1 MNSNLSQYTKVSKEF
16 HWEMAHRL
24 PFHEGLCK
32 NIHGH
37 SYKLLISLYGELD
50 ENGMLVDFY
59 DIDKVMKPI
68 VTDFDH
74 AFVAGENDTKVIA
87 FLKEMDF
94 KHLVVPYTTTSE
106 NLIRYIADR
115 AVPLFREFVA
125 VKAISIRLYETI
137 DAYAEIQIDL

>member
-1 MNSNLSQYTKVSKEF
+1 MNISKNTKVSKEF

-24 PFHEGLCK
+24 PFHKGLCK

-37 SYKLLISLYGELD
+37 SYKLIVSLYGELD

-68 VTDFDH
+68 VADFDH
-74 AFVAGENDTKVIA
+74 AFVAGAKDTKVIA
-87 FLKEMDF
+87 FLEEMNF
-94 KHLVVPYTTTSE
+94 KHLIVPYTTTSE

-115 AVPLFREFVA
+115 AVPLFKEYAA
-125 VKAISIRLYETI
+125 VKAIDIRLYETV
-137 DAYAEIQIDL
+137 DAYAEIHIDL